1 MVATLEVKK
10 RIKLLADKYFSSFAF
25 FYRQLRYR
33 VFLVVGLSFLLGV
46 LDGFGLTMFLPLLQM
61 VEGQETADP
70 SKLKEFRF
78 LLDAVQGMGL
88 ELTLTVVLT
97 ILVVFFIFK
106 GVARF
111 ASQSYLVIVLQ
122 YFIKKLRINLVQGL
136 NEVSFKYFVTSD
148 VGRIQNTITGEVYRV
163 SRAFQS
169 YFKAMEQ
176 GILVAVYIGFAF
188 IIDKKFALL
197 VTIGGGLTN
206 VIYNQV
212 YKKTKGESRKLTVGN
227 HYFQGLVIQF
237 AANFKYLKATG
248 FLPLYFQKL
257 KTGINDVERS
267 NRNIGILNAILLAIR
282 EPMMIF
288 IVAAVILVQVKV
300 LGGNLAPIL
309 ISLLFFYRALN
320 ALMAM
325 QNQWNTYLS
334 SSGAMSNL
342 FEFLKDIESHK
353 ELSGNGVFKNVQN
366 GISLRSAHFSYKGTP
381 VLNDIDLTIPKNETI
396 AFVGESGS
404 GKTTLVNILAG
415 LMPLDQGHFL
425 IDGIPANQI
434 NIHTYQKRV
443 GYITQD
449 PVIFN
454 DSIYNNVTLWAT
466 PTPHNEARFEEALQK
481 AAITEF
487 VNDLPQGKETMLGNN
502 GINLSGGQKQ
512 RISIAREL
520 FKDIDILIMDEATS
534 ALDSETERAIQEN
547 IKQLQG
553 QYTMLI
559 VAHRLSTIKHADR
572 IVFMEKGQINSI
584 GAYHE
589 LIKNTPRFKKM
600 VELQEL

>member
-1 MVATLEVKK
+1 MVANLEMKK
-10 RIKLLADKYFSSFAF
+10 LIKHIADKYFSSFAF

-33 VFLVVGLSFLLGV
+33 VFLVVGLSILLGV

-61 VEGQETADP
+61 ADGQETADP
-70 SKLKEFRF
+70 GKLEEFRF
-78 LLDAVQGMGL
+78 LLDAVHGMGL
-88 ELTLTVVLT
+88 ELTLTIVLA
-97 ILVVFFIFK
+97 ILVVFFILK
-106 GVARF
+106 GAARF

-148 VGRIQNTITGEVYRV
+148 VGRIQNTVTGEVYRV
-163 SRAFQS
+163 ANAFRS

-188 IIDKKFALL
+188 IIDAKFAFL

-206 VIYNQV
+206 LIYNQI
-212 YKKTKGESRKLTVGN
+212 YKKTKGESRKLTAAN
-227 HYFQGLVIQF
+227 HYLQGLIIQF
-237 AANFKYLKATG
+237 VANFKYLKATG
-248 FLPLYFQKL
+248 FLPRYFHKL
-257 KTGINDVERS
+257 KAVINKVESS
-267 NRNIGILNAILLAIR
+267 NRNIGMLNAILLAIR
-282 EPMMIF
+282 EPMMIL
-288 IVAAVILVQVKV
+288 IVAGVILIQVKIM
-300 LGGNLAPIL
+300 GGELAPIL

-334 SSGAMSNL
+334 SSGSMSNL
-342 FEFLKDIESHK
+342 FEFQEDFRSHREVRGK
-353 ELSGNGVFKNVQN
+353 KQIARLQDGVVLENAYFSYGETKVLEE
-366 GISLRSAHFSYKGTP
+366 ISLA
-381 VLNDIDLTIPKNETI
+381 IQKNETI

-415 LMPLDQGHFL
+415 LMPLDQGRFL
-425 IDGIPANQI
+425 IDETPADQI
-434 NIHTYQKRV
+434 DINTYQKRV

-454 DSIYNNVTLWAT
+454 DTIYNNVTLWAT
-466 PTPHNEARFEEALQK
+466 PTLEREARFEEALQK
-481 AAITEF
+481 AAMLEF

-534 ALDSETERAIQEN
+534 ALDSETERAIQDN
-547 IKQLQG
+547 IEQLHG
-553 QYTMLI
+553 QYTILI
-559 VAHRLSTIKHADR
+559 VAHRLSTIKHADL
-572 IVFMEKGQINSI
+572 IVFMENGQINNI

-589 LIKNTPRFKKM
+589 LLRNTPRFKKM